1 MSNIYFY
8 LSKFLAPFL
17 NLTNLFFTTVLLFA
31 LIYFKSKSRIIFS
44 LFKIN
49 IIVLISIVFFPL
61 GKLGLKYL
69 ENDYINQVPLK
80 NIENIIVLAGSEDIS
95 STIKTNKLNL
105 NEGSERLITSISLAN
120 KHISSKIYFVGGNGY
135 IVNDNLSELDVAKKF
150 YSELK
155 FDLNRIIYIGGTR
168 NTIENLIEIKKLN
181 FDPST
186 SILVTSAFHM
196 KRSMMI
202 SEKIGLKLMPYAVD
216 FRSISNKSFLN
227 IYQRYSISANL
238 SDFDLFIREI
248 IGILAFKILI

>member
-1 MSNIYFY
+1 MKLSNFY
-8 LSKFLAPFL
+8 LFTSKEKPADAHIESHKLMIRAGMIRQASAGIYNWLPFGLLA
-17 NLTNLFFTTVLLFA
+17 
-31 LIYFKSKSRIIFS
+31 
-44 LFKIN
+44 
-49 IIVLISIVFFPL
+49 
-61 GKLGLKYL
+61 
-69 ENDYINQVPLK
+69 LK

-120 KHISSKIYFVGGNGY
+120 KHIGSKIYFVGGNGY